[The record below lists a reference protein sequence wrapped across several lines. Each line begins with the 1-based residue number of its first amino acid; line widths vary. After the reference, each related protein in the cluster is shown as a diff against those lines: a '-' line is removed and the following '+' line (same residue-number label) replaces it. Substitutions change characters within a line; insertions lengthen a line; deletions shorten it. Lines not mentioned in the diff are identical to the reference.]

1 MWLFL
6 LQLGHTL
13 IYMVAWGCLAGLW
26 VYGLTGRGRKALPVF
41 FGVPAVIS
49 LGLLLNNGDCIFQS
63 WARQLT
69 GIEDGWAR
77 DLLFIPETWALD
89 TAVITAPLFL
99 GGLLAA
105 AVRRVRESQLNR

>member
-13 IYMVAWGCLAGLW
+13 IYVGAWGCLVGLW
-26 VYGLTGRGRKALPVF
+26 VYGCTGRWRRGLPIF

-77 DLLFIPETWALD
+77 DLLFIPEPLALD
-89 TAVITAPLFL
+89 TVVITAPLFIL
-99 GGLLAA
+99 GLLAA
-105 AVRRVRESQLNR
+105 GFRRVRESQLNR